1 MLDKFKEQL
10 TERDPRALI
19 IAVLA
24 AIVLLLMLG
33 SGVYVYGRYHASA
46 QNEQTAA
53 DKEAAAAL
61 ADQFAA
67 ALQTY
72 TEALKKAAS
81 DPAVVAALT
90 QNDRAALD
98 GKSNELTARIPGALK
113 VRILP
118 KGLTDT
124 DNTSTP
130 PLTYA
135 SLSMLRVAETTTIPV
150 PAEVHLFGTPAQHM
164 VMMARVR
171 GTRGE
176 MLGVVHA
183 AFSTDVLTQ
192 ALTDVKPSNAYIEL
206 RQPNPKSLTL
216 AQSGANGPPTGV
228 IPVTAPV
235 KNSQWEIVYWRAP
248 TGFAPL
254 VKQAPASISVVQW
267 PLLAGG
273 VLATLTLVAVIV
285 VFMRRRTVGGIA
297 NGETAIL
304 RGAVVAIMQGVHPG
318 LERLIPHLPK
328 AAPGTHATPMT
339 ISEGAEGEDITV
351 VVKPASVELAASL
364 ERKLKSAQEKPAPA
378 AEIEVNESPKPE
390 ASTKASEEP
399 PEHIPPP
406 SIFRAYDIR
415 GVVGETLTTEH
426 AYQIAKAIGS
436 AAEERGQQSVIIGR
450 DGRLSSPELT
460 EAVIRGLRDSGRD
473 VIDIGMVPTPVL
485 YYATQYLET
494 SNGVMITGSH
504 NPPSYN
510 GFKIILDDE
519 TLAGDAIQSLRRR
532 LINDDLTEGHGELQN
547 TEIVAEYIQRISEDI
562 PVALGA
568 SLRIVV
574 DCGNGVAGGVAPR
587 LLRALGHDVLELF
600 CDVDGNFPNHH
611 PDPSQPENL
620 KTLIAV
626 VREQQADLGLA
637 FDGDGDR
644 LGVVDGDGNIL
655 WPDRQ
660 MMLFARDVLSRN
672 PGAEIIYDVKCS
684 RALKQ
689 VIEESGGKPVMWKTG
704 HSLIKAKLKE
714 SGAPLAGEMSGHIFF
729 RERWYGFDDALYSAA
744 RLLEILIKA
753 GRPPRE
759 VFAALPGGVATP
771 ELRLDMPEDR
781 HAAFMKEL
789 IATAKFDGAEISTID
804 GLRVDYPKAWG
815 LIRPSNTTPCLIL
828 RFEGDDPKAL
838 SGIQNRFRALLQKLN
853 PDLKLPF

>member
-10 TERDPRALI
+10 VDREPRALI

-24 AIVLLLMLG
+24 VIILLLALAG
-33 SGVYVYGRYHASA
+33 GVYTYGRYHAS
-46 QNEQTAA
+46 EQTEQQAA
-53 DKEAAAAL
+53 DRLAADNLANQLAL
-61 ADQFAA
+61 V
-67 ALQTY
+67 LQKY
-72 TEALKKAAS
+72 SQAIKKAAA

-90 QNDRAALD
+90 QNDRAALEE
-98 GKSNELTARIPGALK
+98 KSAELAAQIPGALK

-118 KGLTDT
+118 KGLMDI

-135 SLSMLRVAETTTIPV
+135 SLAMLRTAETTSGAV
-150 PAEVHLFGTPAQHM
+150 PAEVQLFGTPAQHL
-164 VMMARVR
+164 VMMERVR
-171 GTRGE
+171 GSQGG
-176 MLGVVHA
+176 MLGVVHV
-183 AFSTDVLTQ
+183 AFSTDVLTE
-192 ALTDVKPSNAYIEL
+192 ALAALKSENAYFEL
-206 RQPNPKSLTL
+206 RQPRPKPLTL
-216 AQSGANGPPTGV
+216 AQSNPAGPPGGV
-228 IPVTAPV
+228 AFVTAPV
-235 KNSQWEIVYWRAP
+235 RDSQWEIVYWHNGARA
-248 TGFAPL
+248 APPPQTHAG
-254 VKQAPASISVVQW
+254 VPGIPW

-273 VLATLTLVAVIV
+273 GLAILAAAVMV
-285 VFMRRRTVGGIA
+285 VFVVRRRSLAQVES
-297 NGETAIL
+297 GETAVMQ
-304 RGAVVAIMQGVHPG
+304 GAIVAIMQGVHPG
-318 LERLIPHLPK
+318 LERLIPHLPRVT
-328 AAPGTHATPMT
+328 PGTRVAPAPV
-339 ISEGAEGEDITV
+339 SGGAEGEDITV
-351 VVKPASVELAASL
+351 VVKPPSAELAASL
-364 ERKLKSAQEKPAPA
+364 QQKLKSAQEKPPPRADV
-378 AEIEVNESPKPE
+378 EVQESPQFE
-390 ASTKASEEP
+390 GSSAAVAEKAAD
-399 PEHIPPP
+399 IPPP

-415 GVVGETLTTEH
+415 GVVGETLTVEY
-426 AYQIAKAIGS
+426 AYRIARAVGS
-436 AAEERGQQSVIIGR
+436 AADEHGQQGVIVGR
-450 DGRLSSPELT
+450 DGRLSSPELA

-485 YYATQYLET
+485 YYATHYLET
-494 SNGVMITGSH
+494 SNGIMITGSH
-504 NPPSYN
+504 NPASYN
-510 GFKIILDDE
+510 GFKIILNDE

-532 LINDDLTEGHGELQN
+532 LVNGDLTEGHGGLQN
-547 TEIVAEYIQRISEDI
+547 TEIIAEYIQRVSEDI

-568 SLRIVV
+568 SLRIVI
-574 DCGNGVAGGVAPR
+574 DCGNGVAGSVAPR

-644 LGVVDGDGNIL
+644 LGVVDGGGNIL

-660 MMLFARDVLSRN
+660 MMLYARDVLSRN

-684 RALKQ
+684 RALKK

-729 RERWYGFDDALYSAA
+729 RERWYGFDDALYAAA

-771 ELRLDMPEDR
+771 ELRLDMAEEK
-781 HAAFMKEL
+781 HAAFMEKL
-789 IATAKFDGAEISTID
+789 IAAAKFDGAEVSTID

-828 RFEGDDPKAL
+828 RFEGDDSKAL
-838 SGIQNRFRALLQKLN
+838 AAIQAQFRALLLKL
-853 PDLKLPF
+853 DAGLKLPF